1 MNGVQ
6 TLTAIENRPTAVII
20 ADQLRDGIVNGTFSS
35 GEQINEAQLAERL
48 QVSRGPV
55 REALHRL
62 VQEGLLEGRPNRG
75 VFVKAVTAR
84 DIAEVAEAR
93 EVIECAAAEVITVMD
108 PRERAR
114 IADLLLAATE
124 PISAAI
130 AAGDPSGLRRADLA
144 FHTQLVDAGSNTRL
158 LRAYRTL
165 ATEALICM
173 LHFADAEHDDDLVAK
188 HVAIAELL
196 RSGDMEAVHLALH
209 EHLSIGELVL
219 HSHEDE
225 TLRHGRVEG

>member
-1 MNGVQ
+1 MNGVE
-6 TLTAIENRPTAVII
+6 TLSAIKNRPTAVII
-20 ADQLRDGIVNGTFSS
+20 ADQLREGIVSGTFAS
-35 GEQINEAQLAERL
+35 GDQINEAQLAERL

-75 VFVKAVTAR
+75 VFVKEVTRR

-93 EVIECAAAEVITVMD
+93 EVIECAAAEVITGKDQVS
-108 PRERAR
+108 RNR
-114 IADLLLAATE
+114 IADGLVEAAAGMTAALAA
-124 PISAAI
+124 
-130 AAGDPSGLRRADLA
+130 DDKDGLRRADLA
-144 FHTQLVDAGSNTRL
+144 FHTQLVRSGENTRL
-158 LRAYRTL
+158 LRAYTTL

-173 LHFADAEHDDDLVAK
+173 LHFGGNEADQDLIDS

-196 RSGDMEAVHLALH
+196 RAGDMEAVHLALH
-209 EHLSIGELVL
+209 DHLSIDELDI
-219 HSHEDE
+219 HSHDDE

>member
-6 TLTAIENRPTAVII
+6 TLSVIQNRSTAVII
-20 ADQLRDGIVNGTFSS
+20 ADQLREGIVAGTFAS
-35 GEQINEAQLAERL
+35 GDQINEAQLAERL

-75 VFVKAVTAR
+75 VFVKHVTTR

-93 EVIECAAAEVITVMD
+93 EVIECAAAEVITAMD
-108 PRERAR
+108 VEERER
-114 IADLLLAATE
+114 IAQALRDATAPMVE
-124 PISAAI
+124 AMASS
-130 AAGDPSGLRRADLA
+130 DRVRLRRADLA
-144 FHTQLVDAGSNTRL
+144 FHTQLVRSGNNTRL
-158 LRAYRTL
+158 LRAYTTL

-173 LHFADAEHDDDLVAK
+173 LHFGDGEQDEDLISS
-188 HVAIAELL
+188 HVNIAELL

-209 EHLSIGELVL
+209 KHLSIDEFDL
-219 HSHEDE
+219 HTHDDE

>member
-6 TLTAIENRPTAVII
+6 TLSAIENRSTAVII
-20 ADQLRDGIVNGTFSS
+20 ADQLREGIVAGTFVS
-35 GEQINEAQLAERL
+35 GDQINEAQLAERL

-75 VFVKAVTAR
+75 VFVKEVTRR

-93 EVIECAAAEVITVMD
+93 EVIECAAAEVITSMEAEQRD
-108 PRERAR
+108 R
-114 IADLLLAATE
+114 IAEALVAATE
-124 PISAAI
+124 PMAA
-130 AAGDPSGLRRADLA
+130 AVASGDRDRLRRADLA
-144 FHTQLVDAGSNTRL
+144 FHTQLVRSGENTRL
-158 LRAYRTL
+158 LRAYTTL

-173 LHFADAEHDDDLVAK
+173 LHFGDSEPDDDLIAS
-188 HVAIAELL
+188 HVHIAELM

-209 EHLSIGELVL
+209 EHLSIDELDL
-219 HSHEDE
+219 HSHDEE

>member
-35 GEQINEAQLAERL
+35 GDQINEAQLAEQL

-75 VFVKAVTAR
+75 VFVKQVTRR

-93 EVIECAAAEVITVMD
+93 EVIECAAAEVITGTDVQ
-108 PRERAR
+108 ERGR
-114 IADLLLAATE
+114 VADVLLAATQ
-124 PISAAI
+124 PMSAAI
-130 AAGDPSGLRRADLA
+130 AADDRSGLRRADLA
-144 FHTQLVDAGSNTRL
+144 FHTQLVQAGNNTRL

-173 LHFADAEHDDDLVAK
+173 LHYAGAEPDDDLIAK
-188 HVAIAELL
+188 HVTIAELL
-196 RSGDMEAVHLALH
+196 RTGDMEAVHLALH
-209 EHLSIGELVL
+209 QHLSIDDSEL

-225 TLRHGRVEG
+225 TLRHGRAEG

>member
-6 TLTAIENRPTAVII
+6 TLSAIESRPTAVII
-20 ADQLRDGIVNGTFSS
+20 ADQLREGIVAGTFSS
-35 GEQINEAQLAERL
+35 GDQINEAQLAERL

-75 VFVKAVTAR
+75 VFVKEVTRR

-93 EVIECAAAEVITVMD
+93 EVIECAAAEVITTMD
-108 PRERAR
+108 AKERDR
-114 IADLLLAATE
+114 IAQSLLAATE
-124 PISAAI
+124 PMAAAV
-130 AAGDPSGLRRADLA
+130 AADDRDRLRRADLA
-144 FHTQLVDAGSNTRL
+144 FHTQLVRSGENTRL
-158 LRAYRTL
+158 LRAYTTL

-173 LHFADAEHDDDLVAK
+173 QHFGGSETDDDLIAS
-188 HVAIAELL
+188 HRSIAELL
-196 RSGDMEAVHLALH
+196 RGGDMEAVHAALH
-209 EHLSIGELVL
+209 EHLSIDELDL
-219 HSHEDE
+219 HSHDDE